1 MQCDSLSYNLTLQRT
16 LTPADLLLAG
26 LSQAYLQ
33 TFQPAALAITYGHL
47 LNAKVEA
54 CRSPNNANANAA
66 SASATPSNFDC
77 APGNECSLILT
88 HFVSTFCISYKEV
101 YIQNGSQ
108 NLFFA
113 TLTPIL

>member
-54 CRSPNNANANAA
+54 CSSANSA
-66 SASATPSNFDC
+66 SASSTPSNFDC
-77 APGNECSLILT
+77 APG
-88 HFVSTFCISYKEV
+88 H
-101 YIQNGSQ
+101 
-108 NLFFA
+108 
-113 TLTPIL
+113 